1 MITVQR
7 TVKEVWREPTAIVS
21 EGRGLVVLS
30 VDESLN
36 GITHVYAKI
45 DKNLELYARYDI
57 EFDIFPLQKSK
68 IICRTG
74 L

>member
-7 TVKEVWREPTAIVS
+7 TVKEVWREPTVIVS
-21 EGRGLVVLS
+21 EGMGLVVLFEDDS
-30 VDESLN
+30 PN

-57 EFDIFPLQKSK
+57 EFDIFPLHKSK
-68 IICRTG
+68 FICRTG